1 MSFLRSLS
9 LRKQGVGIRRYA
21 ARLKS
26 GSRVFARNDIYTRI
40 LILLKI
46 YVELMLNRVVEGEEV
61 RAFVELPEKAK
72 VLMPITRKRLRDQ
85 EKSWRL
91 PRKAPGLD
99 LYTFYFK

>member
-1 MSFLRSLS
+1 MRENRTHGSEGREANAFLTP
-9 LRKQGVGIRRYA
+9 I
-21 ARLKS
+21 
-26 GSRVFARNDIYTRI
+26 IYTRI

>member
-1 MSFLRSLS
+1 
-9 LRKQGVGIRRYA
+9 
-21 ARLKS
+21 
-26 GSRVFARNDIYTRI
+26 
-40 LILLKI
+40 
-46 YVELMLNRVVEGEEV
+46 MLNRVVEDEEV

-99 LYTFYFK
+99 LYTFFFSRPKIKTTPFFFLSYFVTELRRLN